1 MIRSCSFAW
10 AFLWAV
16 MVCTSVT
23 TEAEELPAVS
33 SRDYFSIVTTAPES
47 YSLRSLRK
55 IEQSHLSKALI
66 NLRQG
71 KAREAINDCVYVLDQ
86 AVNHPKGLAILGFAA
101 RLAKETSLPVR
112 YYERAVTLYPGHAM
126 THAQYGKY
134 LAEIG
139 KGEEG
144 VKRLQRAIE
153 IDPGFKVAYTW
164 LAHLYVQSGQVD
176 LARKVIQRSKEADDR
191 PPKELEVLSD
201 PDKENTHSGDNS
213 IGSID
218 GIREEKRIDNPPFW
232 AGAVDEE
239 RFFEGQMKEK
249 NPYQFEER

>member
-1 MIRSCSFAW
+1 
-10 AFLWAV
+10 
-16 MVCTSVT
+16 MVCTSVI

-47 YSLRSLRK
+47 YARRSFRN
-55 IEQSHLSKALI
+55 IEQNHLSKALI

-71 KAREAINDCVYVLDQ
+71 KAREAINDCVYVLDR

-101 RLAKETSLPVR
+101 RLAKEPSLPVR

-164 LAHLYVQSGQVD
+164 LAHSYVQLGRVD
-176 LARKVIQRSKEADDR
+176 LARQVIQRRRGADDL
-191 PPKELEVLSD
+191 PPREPEILSE
-201 PDKENTHSGDNS
+201 PDKENFHSGESS
-213 IGSID
+213 IG
-218 GIREEKRIDNPPFW
+218 GIGEEKNIDNLPFW

-239 RFFEGQMKEK
+239 RLFEGQMEEK
-249 NPYQFEER
+249 NLYQFEER